1 MKPQTPTQLAD
12 ALGLRDTLYLS
23 SRNPNYKPVTAKDC
37 RKELPPRKASL
48 KANMPKDE
56 GCDA

>member
-48 KANMPKDE
+48 KANMPKE
-56 GCDA
+56 NE